1 MPRVAAEHLKPG
13 MVVARDV
20 KNIDGM
26 LLVPSGCAL
35 TERQVGILQ
44 AWGVTEAEV
53 EAGADVPVS
62 CSPLE
67 ALPPD
72 VLARMTAE
80 LKGRFW
86 RLDEASPVQMEI
98 FNQALLRQARRT
110 LSL

>member
-1 MPRVAAEHLKPG
+1 

-53 EAGADVPVS
+53 EACDDVPAS
-62 CSPLE
+62 SNPLE
-67 ALPPD
+67 ALPPGL
-72 VLARMTAE
+72 LAQMTAH
-80 LKGRFW
+80 LKDRFW

-98 FNQALLRQARRT
+98 FNQVLLREARQS
-110 LSL
+110 LSQ